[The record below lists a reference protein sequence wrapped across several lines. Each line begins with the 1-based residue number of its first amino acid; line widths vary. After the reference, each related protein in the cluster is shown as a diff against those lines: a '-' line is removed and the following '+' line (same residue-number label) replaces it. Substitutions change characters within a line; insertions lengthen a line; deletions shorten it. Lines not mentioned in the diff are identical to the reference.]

1 MSTTT
6 SKVNVRILIGGALV
20 IAPLLYVLAASFGR
34 DPRAVPF
41 LLTNKPAP
49 MLKLQRISD
58 GGEFD
63 LAALRGKP
71 VVLNFWSTWCVP
83 CKQEHPVLEWG
94 NQRMGRQVQFV
105 GVVYEDTEEAA
116 KAYLAHTPSEYTQTL
131 DPRGKAAVDFG
142 LAGVP
147 ETYFIDA
154 AGLIRHKHIG
164 PIDQDTLLLNISAL
178 LKH

>member
-1 MSTTT
+1 M
-6 SKVNVRILIGGALV
+6 V
-20 IAPLLYVLAASFGR
+20 IAPLVYVLASSFGR
-34 DPRAVPF
+34 DPHAVPF

-49 MLKLQRISD
+49 ALVLKRLDNGENLSLQQ
-58 GGEFD
+58 
-63 LAALRGKP
+63 LQGKP

-94 NQRMGRQVQFV
+94 NQRMGSQVQFV
-105 GVVYEDTEEAA
+105 GVVYEDTEDAA
-116 KAYLAHTPSEYTQTL
+116 RGYLGHTPSAYPQTL

-147 ETYFIDA
+147 ETYFIDS
-154 AGLIRHKHIG
+154 AGMIRHKHIG
-164 PIDQDTLLLNISAL
+164 PIDQDTLLINIATL